1 MGTGDGGMAI
11 AARARIIFATGGASG
26 YSQTVECARITEGG
40 NLGIGTGAPVSRLHV
55 KSNNEIARLE
65 TTVPRGV
72 GQGFLGRS
80 EERRVGKECVSTCR
94 SRWSLYHSK
103 QKRVLRSNNGI
114 SRKKTI

>member
-1 MGTGDGGMAI
+1 MVVLSCVLSFFSFFFFKQKTAYEM
-11 AARARIIFATGGASG
+11 RISDWSSDVCSSDLGGASG

-72 GQGFLGRS
+72 GQGFLGFADPTDR
-80 EERRVGKECVSTCR
+80 KSTR
-94 SRWSLYHSK
+94 LNSSH
-103 QKRVLRSNNGI
+103 
-114 SRKKTI
+114 